1 MPSITW
7 QFYLDSGLTMPF
19 SGIEQ
24 LVSYTNFSDNPQ
36 SFTLYWGSSTSS
48 RTLQTQTSPGTNQ
61 VTLTPANIA
70 AVWTAT
76 TSYTLGNLIQPVSA
90 NGWVYKCTTAGTS
103 SGSAPTFPTSL
114 NSTVMDGT
122 VVWTTYMPYHPATEI
137 QVSLSSPATSATP
150 GAGVN
155 LGTTLHSGVSNAI
168 PIYIAIT
175 NSVANICDT
184 TGYSQIGLNINPVEE
199 AG

>member
-7 QFYLDSGLTMPF
+7 QFYTDSGLTMPF

-36 SFTLYWGSSTSS
+36 SFTLYWGSNTTG

-61 VTLTPANIA
+61 ITLTPANIA
-70 AVWTAT
+70 TTWPTSTAV
-76 TSYTLGNLIQPVSA
+76 TLGQLIQPTSP
-90 NGWVYKCTTAGTS
+90 NGWVYKCTTAGTT
-103 SGSAPTFPTSL
+103 SGTQPTWPTSL
-114 NSTVMDGT
+114 NSTVIDGT
-122 VVWTTYMPYHPATEI
+122 AVWTNYMPYHPATEI
-137 QVSLSSPATSATP
+137 QVSLTAPATGATP
-150 GAGVN
+150 GSSIN
-155 LGTTLHSGVSNAI
+155 LGTTLTSGVANAI

-184 TGYSQIGLNINPVEE
+184 TGYPQIGLNINAVQET
-199 AG
+199 G